1 MALLNRSTLKA
12 KWYGLFPSNS
22 TRQITASVLRDFVT
36 DIADSALNKVEELYD
51 EVRSLRPSIGDI
63 GGLKTLVTSNLDTGT
78 TMIFRDTTGGNV
90 LRVYELVA
98 GTDAES
104 SPVVLRPND
113 YAATTNEKVWKL
125 AQYSLDGGTP

>member
-1 MALLNRSTLKA
+1 MALLDRSALKA
-12 KWYGLFPSNS
+12 KWNSLFSSNS
-22 TRQITASVLRDFVT
+22 NREITAERLRSFVA
-36 DIADSALNKVEELYD
+36 DIADSALNKSDELYD
-51 EVRSLRPSIGDI
+51 AVKSVRPSIGDI
-63 GGLKTLVTSNLDTGT
+63 GGLKTLVTSDLDTGT
-78 TMIFRDTTGGNV
+78 TMVFRDTTDGNV